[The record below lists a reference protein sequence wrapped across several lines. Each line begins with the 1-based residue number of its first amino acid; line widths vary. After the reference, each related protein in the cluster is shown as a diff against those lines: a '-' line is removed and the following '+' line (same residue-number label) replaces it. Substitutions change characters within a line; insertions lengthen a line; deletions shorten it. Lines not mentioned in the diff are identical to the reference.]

1 MKINILKSAIGC
13 LTATG
18 FLLSATASYA
28 EDTLRIVSWGGA
40 YQKGPITRNF
50 SASG

>member
-28 EDTLRIVSWGGA
+28 EDTLRTVS
-40 YQKGPITRNF
+40 YTHLTLPTMRLV
-50 SASG
+50 